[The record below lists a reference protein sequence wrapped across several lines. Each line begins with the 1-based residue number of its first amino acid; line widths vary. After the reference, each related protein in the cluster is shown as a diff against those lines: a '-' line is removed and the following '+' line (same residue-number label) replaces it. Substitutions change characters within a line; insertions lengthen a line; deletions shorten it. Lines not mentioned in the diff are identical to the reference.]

1 MAVVRRPATGTLLRP
16 GPATER
22 PPLEEMMGKVFF
34 DTCVCHRPAPGD
46 NALRVYPRLTKRLKA
61 RKVGNLVEAS
71 FDTARLR
78 GANA

>member
-1 MAVVRRPATGTLLRP
+1 
-16 GPATER
+16 
-22 PPLEEMMGKVFF
+22 MGKVFF

-46 NALRVYPRLTKRLKA
+46 NALRVYPRLTKRVKA